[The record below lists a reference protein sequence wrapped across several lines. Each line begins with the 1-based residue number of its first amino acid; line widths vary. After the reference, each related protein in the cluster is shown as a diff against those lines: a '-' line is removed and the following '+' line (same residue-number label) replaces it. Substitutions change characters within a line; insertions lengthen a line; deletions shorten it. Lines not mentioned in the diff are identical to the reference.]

1 MPLNTLFPHGTY
13 SEQSLVERLIIESI
27 KMYGRE
33 FFYIP
38 RTLVNPDAIFGEDPL
53 SMFEQSYMIECYIDN
68 VQEWGGGGSFISKFG
83 YTIEDQGQLTI
94 AKRRWEELVGR
105 YGESLLPN
113 RPTEGDLMYFPTAK
127 SLFEI
132 KYVEHQNPFYQ
143 LGRLYVY
150 KLKIELFQYSS
161 ERLNTDIDEINQI
174 ALDMTFDVLNKPTQD
189 VIPAKRD
196 FFSNDDF
203 KAKAENILDFSE
215 TNPFGETNDSG
226 VYPAQF
232 VLDHIIVEFANTGTS
247 IMNTR
252 SRIMSSYFG
261 GLFVGENMQT
271 NTMNM
276 IQWAGSGTNE
286 YVYINA
292 GLIKQTFPEL
302 AELQF
307 DFRALWFNAP
317 STAPINLTITGYTG
331 GTLTQTGNVYSITG
345 YTQTKSMQSVSS
357 VVADVST
364 DPTDIGQRIASVLIG
379 MSSGQSNIIT

>member
-132 KYVEHQNPFYQ
+132 KYVEHQNPFY
-143 LGRLYVY
+143 
-150 KLKIELFQYSS
+150 
-161 ERLNTDIDEINQI
+161 
-174 ALDMTFDVLNKPTQD
+174 PTQD